1 MSEIWSKYKK
11 WIIAAAA
18 VIVIAAV
25 FLFVRSRKTG
35 SNTEDVAYVETVANL
50 TGRNA
55 SLGMVNRF
63 SGVVEP
69 QATWSVAKNSE
80 VEIEEIMVSEGDE
93 VEEGEVLFVYST
105 DKYEEELQQAEI
117 DLERLN
123 NEYQSTEETIAQL
136 EKEKKSAS
144 SSEQANYTIQ
154 IKEQSLTLKDK
165 ELDIQ
170 IKEAEID
177 KLESNI
183 ENAEVKS
190 GISGIIKKIND
201 EGSSSDGNEDND
213 FITVMKV
220 GNYRVKGT
228 VNEQNIGE
236 LYVDADVL
244 VHSRVDDRTWK
255 GKVTKIDTENPQSSS
270 SGMYGYG
277 GGDGSSRS
285 SNYPFY
291 VELDKSDGLI
301 MGQHVYVEPDL
312 GQENEDEAGSIW
324 IGSFMVDQSDPD
336 HPFVWKDVNGRLRKQ
351 EVAVGETRE
360 EIGKVRITEGLTIED
375 SICMPE
381 EGLKEGMKTL
391 PMSEKPAEETEDV
404 YEEGMEEGYEGDMEG
419 YEEGAGGSFEG
430 SLEEGEGFGG
440 SEGEGEGLG
449 SSEGKGEGTGLETGG
464 ADAET
469 GIGLES
475 GD

>member
-154 IKEQSLTLKDK
+154 IKEQNLTLKDK

-236 LYVDADVL
+236 LYLDADVL

-430 SLEEGEGFGG
+430 SLEDGEGFGG

>member
-105 DKYEEELQQAEI
+105 DKYEEELQQAKI

-154 IKEQSLTLKDK
+154 IKEQNLTLKDK

-430 SLEEGEGFGG
+430 SLEDGEGFGG

>member
-1 MSEIWSKYKK
+1 M
-11 WIIAAAA
+11 
-18 VIVIAAV
+18 
-25 FLFVRSRKTG
+25 RSRKTG

-154 IKEQSLTLKDK
+154 IKEQNLTLKDK

-430 SLEEGEGFGG
+430 SLEDGEGFGG

-449 SSEGKGEGTGLETGG
+449 SSEGEGEGTGLETGG
-464 ADAET
+464 ANAET

>member
-154 IKEQSLTLKDK
+154 IKEQNLTLKDK

-404 YEEGMEEGYEGDMEG
+404 YEEGREEGYEGDMEG

>member
-1 MSEIWSKYKK
+1 MSEIWSKHKK
-11 WIIAAAA
+11 WILSAA
-18 VIVIAAV
+18 VIIILAAV
-25 FLFVRSRKTG
+25 ILFVRSRRADSGTDD
-35 SNTEDVAYVETVANL
+35 TAYVETVANL

-63 SGVVEP
+63 SGVIEP
-69 QATWSVAKNSE
+69 QGTWSVAKNSE
-80 VEIEEIMVSEGDE
+80 VDIEEILVSEGDE

-123 NEYQSTEETIAQL
+123 NEYQSTQETITQL
-136 EKEKKSAS
+136 EKEKRSAS

-154 IKEQSLTLKDK
+154 IKEQNLTLKDK

-170 IKEAEID
+170 IKEAEIE
-177 KLESNI
+177 KLKSNI
-183 ENAEVKS
+183 DNAEVKS
-190 GISGIIKKIND
+190 GISGIVKKIND
-201 EGSSSDGNEDND
+201 GSNSNDSNEENN

-255 GKVTKIDTENPQSSS
+255 GKVTKIDTENPENSN
-270 SGMYGYG
+270 SGMYGYS
-277 GGDGSSRS
+277 GGDSSSRS

-291 VELDKSDGLI
+291 VELEKSDGLI

-312 GQENEDEAGSIW
+312 GQENEEEAGSIW

-360 EIGKVRITEGLTIED
+360 EIGKVRITEGLTLED

-381 EGLKEGMKTL
+381 ENLKEGMKTL
-391 PMSEKPAEETEDV
+391 PMSEKPADETEGGH
-404 YEEGMEEGYEGDMEG
+404 EEGMEEQFEGGVEDYG
-419 YEEGAGGSFEG
+419 EGAGDSYEDIP
-430 SLEEGEGFGG
+430 EDGEGFGVY
-440 SEGEGEGLG
+440 EGGD
-449 SSEGKGEGTGLETGG
+449 EGTGLETGG
-464 ADAET
+464 PEVGT
-469 GIGLES
+469 GFGLES

>member
-154 IKEQSLTLKDK
+154 IKEQNLTLKDK

-391 PMSEKPAEETEDV
+391 PMSEKPAEKTEDV

-430 SLEEGEGFGG
+430 SLEDGEGFGG

-464 ADAET
+464 AGAET

>member
-69 QATWSVAKNSE
+69 QGTWSVAKNSE
-80 VEIEEIMVSEGDE
+80 VDIEEILVSEGDE

-123 NEYQSTEETIAQL
+123 NEYQSTQETITQL
-136 EKEKKSAS
+136 EKEKRSAS

-154 IKEQSLTLKDK
+154 IKEQNLTLKDK

-170 IKEAEID
+170 IKEAEIE
-177 KLESNI
+177 KLKSNI
-183 ENAEVKS
+183 DNAEVKS
-190 GISGIIKKIND
+190 GISGIVKKIND
-201 EGSSSDGNEDND
+201 GSNSNDSNEENN

-255 GKVTKIDTENPQSSS
+255 GKVTKIDTENPENSN
-270 SGMYGYG
+270 SGMYGYS
-277 GGDGSSRS
+277 GGDSSSRS

>member
-154 IKEQSLTLKDK
+154 IKEQNLTLKDK

-430 SLEEGEGFGG
+430 SLEDGEGFGG

-464 ADAET
+464 ANAET

>member
-105 DKYEEELQQAEI
+105 DKYEEELQQAKI

-154 IKEQSLTLKDK
+154 IKEQNLTLKDK

>member
-154 IKEQSLTLKDK
+154 IKEQNLTLKDK

>member
-11 WIIAAAA
+11 WILAAA
-18 VIVIAAV
+18 VIIILAAV
-25 FLFVRSRKTG
+25 ILFVRSRKADSGT
-35 SNTEDVAYVETVANL
+35 DDAAYVETVANL

-63 SGVVEP
+63 SGVIEP
-69 QATWSVAKNSE
+69 QGTWSVAKNSE
-80 VEIEEIMVSEGDE
+80 VDIEEILVSEGDE

-123 NEYQSTEETIAQL
+123 NEYQSTQETITQL
-136 EKEKKSAS
+136 EKEKRSAS

-154 IKEQSLTLKDK
+154 IKEQNLTLKDK

-170 IKEAEID
+170 IKEAEIE
-177 KLESNI
+177 KLKSNI
-183 ENAEVKS
+183 DNAEVKS
-190 GISGIIKKIND
+190 GISGIVKKIND
-201 EGSSSDGNEDND
+201 GSNSNDSNEENN

-255 GKVTKIDTENPQSSS
+255 GKVTKIDTENPENSN

-277 GGDGSSRS
+277 GGDSSSRS

-291 VELDKSDGLI
+291 VELEKSDGLI

-312 GQENEDEAGSIW
+312 GQENEEEAGSIW
-324 IGSFMVDQSDPD
+324 IGSFMVDQTDPD

-351 EVAVGETRE
+351 EVVIGDTRE
-360 EIGKVRITEGLTIED
+360 EIGKVKITEGLTLED
-375 SICMPE
+375 SLCVPD
-381 EGLKEGMKTL
+381 EGLKEGMRTL
-391 PMSEKPAEETEDV
+391 PMSEKPEEETESG
-404 YEEGMEEGYEGDMEG
+404 YEEGLEQDLEGDVES
-419 YEEGAGGSFEG
+419 YEEGAGGSAEG
-430 SLEEGEGFGG
+430 APEDGEEFGG
-440 SEGEGEGLG
+440 SEGEGEGI
-449 SSEGKGEGTGLETGG
+449 GLETGG
-464 ADAET
+464 AEAET

>member
-80 VEIEEIMVSEGDE
+80 VEIEEILVSEGDE

-154 IKEQSLTLKDK
+154 IKEQNLTLKDK

-430 SLEEGEGFGG
+430 SLEDGEGFGG

-464 ADAET
+464 AGAET